1 MPPDNPKPWLTIIG
15 INEDAA
21 LAPDAAALLAA
32 AALVVGGPRHLA
44 LAAPLIRGDRL
55 AWPTPMDHALPAILA
70 RRPAPVTV
78 LATGD
83 PLWFGAA
90 SMLLRH
96 VPLAEVRILP
106 APSAFAQA
114 AARLGWPLQ
123 TTACLSCCGR
133 PIEALIPHFQ
143 PGARLLILS
152 AGPETP
158 PAITALLATRGL
170 KATIHLLEHLGS
182 PHERIVTTLPSEIS
196 SLNLLALEIIGPTA
210 ATIPLTPGLDDT
222 LFENDGQLTKREIRA
237 LTLAALAPRQGEHLW
252 DIGAGAGSIA
262 IEWLLRHPQN
272 RATALEQDPTRAAR
286 ARRNALALGTPQ
298 LQVIEGRAPESLAHL
313 PPPNAIF
320 LGGGAHL
327 PGLIETALS
336 HLLGGG
342 RLVAN
347 AITLQTEQALNQAH
361 ARHGGMLTR
370 IAIERLDQVGAMAA
384 YRPAMTVT
392 QWRVER

>member
-1 MPPDNPKPWLTIIG
+1 MPPHNPKPWLTIIG

-21 LAPDAAALLAA
+21 LTPEAAALLAA
-32 AALVVGGPRHLA
+32 ATLVIGGARHLA
-44 LAAPLIRGDRL
+44 LAAPLIQGATL
-55 AWPTPMDHALPAILA
+55 PWPTPMESALPALLA
-70 RRPAPVTV
+70 HCPAPAAI

-90 SMLLRH
+90 TFLLRH
-96 VPLAEVRILP
+96 IPLSETRILP

-123 TTACLSCCGR
+123 STACLSCCGR

-158 PAITALLATRGL
+158 PAIIALLAARGL
-170 KATIHLLEHLGS
+170 EATIHLLENLGS
-182 PHERIVTTLPSEIS
+182 PHERIHATLPLTIAP
-196 SLNLLALEIIGPTA
+196 LNLLALVITGPTA
-210 ATIPLTPGLDDT
+210 ATVPLTPGLEDT
-222 LFENDGQLTKREIRA
+222 LFEHDGQLTKQEIRA

-272 RATALEQDPTRAAR
+272 RATAVERDPVRAAR
-286 ARRNALALGTPQ
+286 ARRNALALGTST
-298 LQVIEGRAPESLAHL
+298 LHVIEAHAPEAFAHL

-327 PGLIETALS
+327 PGLIDAALA
-336 HLLGGG
+336 HLPPGG

-347 AITLQTEQALNQAH
+347 AITLQTEQALTQAH
-361 ARHGGMLTR
+361 AHHGGSLTR
-370 IAIERLDQVGAMAA
+370 IAIERLDQVGAMQA

-392 QWRVER
+392 QWRAQK